1 MGPVAGCWPSRELSS
16 ETGEDG
22 DAEED
27 GKEAS
32 GAHLETLDSPRRGVQ
47 QVQVNTAE
55 ILHPVVTSPMAMTSK
70 LLPATD
76 FRVLSASSFQRLSG
90 APETYQSDPLSA
102 TIMP

>member
-1 MGPVAGCWPSRELSS
+1 MGLATGGWPSRELSS
-16 ETGEDG
+16 EHGEDC
-22 DAEED
+22 DAEEHR
-27 GKEAS
+27 KEAP
-32 GAHLETLDSPRRGVQ
+32 GAHLQTLGSPRRGVQ
-47 QVQVNTAE
+47 QDQVNTAE

-76 FRVLSASSFQRLSG
+76 FSLLSASSFQRLSG